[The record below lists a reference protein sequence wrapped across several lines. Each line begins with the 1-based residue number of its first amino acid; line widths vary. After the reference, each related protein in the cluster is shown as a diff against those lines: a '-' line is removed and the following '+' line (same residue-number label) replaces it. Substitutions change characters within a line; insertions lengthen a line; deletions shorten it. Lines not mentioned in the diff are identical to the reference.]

1 MCSPIKCTE
10 GKKLVSFTQIL
21 LLVEF
26 NHSLFIS
33 MLLNAKCQE
42 SYVVYVRWI
51 RVTFAIILIR
61 SITIEK
67 CNCLIFVYTHLMTIL
82 SHLSRELTKTLSHSA
97 FIQGLVAVALA
108 VGRGCGRRWQ
118 QHRVSLHLHKK
129 GQGSFVW
136 STGPLLLLCLC
147 FNTPFITQLYTPIHT
162 YVYCHC
168 LITLSTFIFNI
179 GLCGL

>member
-1 MCSPIKCTE
+1 MS
-10 GKKLVSFTQIL
+10 GKLSCLRTVKKS
-21 LLVEF
+21 
-26 NHSLFIS
+26 N
-33 MLLNAKCQE
+33 
-42 SYVVYVRWI
+42 I
-51 RVTFAIILIR
+51 RYHQLIR
-61 SITIEK
+61 RLTIEK

-82 SHLSRELTKTLSHSA
+82 SHLSRELTRTLSHSA
-97 FIQGLVAVALA
+97 LIQGLVAVALA

-118 QHRVSLHLHKK
+118 QHRVSHHLHKK

-147 FNTPFITQLYTPIHT
+147 FNTPLITQLYTPIHT

-168 LITLSTFIFNI
+168 LITVITFIFNI